1 MVVASAASFGERDLG
16 PIGPLAAQ
24 PSIGDVPLPQ
34 RGVFMVGGVDTDA
47 YAPSRHLPA
56 TG

>member
-1 MVVASAASFGERDLG
+1 MKVPAR
-16 PIGPLAAQ
+16 
-24 PSIGDVPLPQ
+24 PSIPLPQ
-34 RGVFMVGGVDTDA
+34 RGVFMLGGIDAEA